1 MNPPYTGQCLCGQAE
16 YRVTEAPLTIY
27 ACHCTDCQK
36 RSGSAF
42 GLSMWVNRAA
52 LEVTHGEAA
61 LVSAATADGRIRNYR
76 VCSRCTTRLWTERQD
91 RDIAIVRAG
100 TLSNTSW
107 LRPVAHLWT
116 RSAQPWF
123 IFPEGVARYET
134 QPQDFRELM
143 ALWRKAHE

>member
-1 MNPPYTGQCLCGQAE
+1 MNPPYTGQCLCGHTE
-16 YRVTEAPLTIY
+16 YQVTEAPLTVY

-42 GLSMWVNRAA
+42 GLSMWVRRTA
-52 LEVTHGEAA
+52 LAVTNGEAA
-61 LVSAATADGRIRNYR
+61 LFSTTTADGRVRNYR
-76 VCSRCTTRLWTERQD
+76 VCSRCTTRLWSEPQN
-91 RDIAIVRAG
+91 RDIAVVRAG

-123 IFPEGVARYET
+123 PFSEGVPRYET
-134 QPQDFRELM
+134 QPQDPTELV
-143 ALWRKAHE
+143 ALWRKSP